1 MTHIAGKKIAVLST
15 NGVEQ
20 VELTKPLESIK
31 AHGGTPVLVSL
42 EEGQIQA
49 LKSDW
54 EHAEHFDVDVALAS
68 ADPADYD
75 ALVLPGG
82 TLNADTVR
90 INEAAQTFVKAFF
103 DAGKPVAAI
112 CHGPWILTEVGVLDG
127 RTVTS
132 FLSLRT
138 DLVNAGAQWVDQSV
152 VISDGLVTSRN
163 PGDLDDFNRSF
174 LELVA
179 GGESS

>member
-1 MTHIAGKKIAVLST
+1 MTHIAGKKIAVLTT

-20 VELTKPLESIK
+20 VELTKPLEAIK
-31 AHGGTPVLVSL
+31 AHGGTPAVVSP

-49 LKSDW
+49 MKSDW
-54 EHAEHFDVDVALAS
+54 EHAEHFDVDVPLAS
-68 ADPADYD
+68 ADPTDYD

-82 TLNADTVR
+82 TLNADTMR
-90 INEAAQTFVKAFF
+90 IDEAAQAFVKAFF

-112 CHGPWILTEVGVLDG
+112 CHGPWILTEVGVLAG

-132 FLSLRT
+132 FPSLRT
-138 DLVNAGAQWVDQSV
+138 DLVNAGAEWVDEPV
-152 VISDGLVTSRN
+152 VVSNGLVTSRN

-179 GGESS
+179 GSESR